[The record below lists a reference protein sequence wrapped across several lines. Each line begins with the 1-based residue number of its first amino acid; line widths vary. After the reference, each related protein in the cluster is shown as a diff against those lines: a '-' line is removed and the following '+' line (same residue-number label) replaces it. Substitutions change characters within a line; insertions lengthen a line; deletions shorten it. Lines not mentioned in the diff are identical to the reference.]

1 VNSLSDSI
9 DTNTDVFK
17 SSKLALNER
26 NLNSSQDT
34 TTCSDGS
41 RFLQQQR
48 SYTAGTIRHKNLRV
62 EDKLARLKEFELYKS
77 QYYNIPRDSFIAID
91 QADYQDPQAVAE
103 HAAEC

>member
-1 VNSLSDSI
+1 LRKLAVNVNSLSDTI
-9 DTNTDVFK
+9 DGNPDAFK

-48 SYTAGTIRHKNLRV
+48 SLTAGTIRLKNLKV
-62 EDKLARLKEFELYKS
+62 EDKLARLKEFELYKN
-77 QYYNIPRDSFIAID
+77 QYYNIPRESFIAID
-91 QADYQDPQAVAE
+91 QADY
-103 HAAEC
+103 